1 MKRQLEAQFTCFTS
15 MTAPFVEI
23 MFHGAVNGDC
33 RVVNT
38 MVYQSLPC
46 FNKIFEIC

>member
-23 MFHGAVNGDC
+23 MFHGAVYKWGLQSCKHDGLSIF
-33 RVVNT
+33 T
-38 MVYQSLPC
+38 MFQ
-46 FNKIFEIC
+46 